1 MPTFKNNTTRYIDYN
16 GVIQTPE
23 GDQRRILVRFEP
35 GEERPLA
42 FWLPYQ
48 KLGLTLVSD
57 YPAVPSTIL
66 ISGTFNFDK
75 GTERRFNIESCDTY
89 IVNVIVQ
96 SGRVVMYTGSSS
108 VGVEVAE
115 SAEVPYHY
123 KAKMDW
129 EYAPYLRLV
138 GMEDGT
144 VATVHAEIDRECGKV
159 KGRGVIC
166 H

>member
-1 MPTFKNNTTRYIDYN
+1 MPTFKNETSRYIDHN
-16 GVIQTPE
+16 AIIQTPE
-23 GDQRRILVRFEP
+23 GEPRKILVRFEP
-35 GEERPLA
+35 GEQREML

-57 YPAVPSTIL
+57 YPAVPNTIL
-66 ISGTFNFDK
+66 VSGTFNFDE

-96 SGRVVMYTGSSS
+96 SGRVVMYTGNSAL
-108 VGVEVAE
+108 GVEVAE
-115 SAEVPYHY
+115 NAEVPYHY
-123 KAKMDW
+123 KATMDW

-138 GMEDGT
+138 GKENGT
-144 VATVHAEIDRECGKV
+144 VATVHAEIDRERGKV